1 MRTSL
6 EACLCLSGQEATWKS
21 PVPGQGY
28 RALRH
33 TTSRELAQRTA
44 CTGVGAWSRLPGMSE
59 HTSSFQLL
67 FPVSPSPV
75 SFVCLQCMEEGA
87 NSLHHGKT
95 AVQLMHT
102 NVLQASCEIRARVTS
117 KIGQKR
123 IPCNTPI
130 RAFDAHAGFQSH
142 LGFRLTHSHKAGMAK
157 RFFPSHIA
165 WTSPHCRVYKFRYV

>member
-1 MRTSL
+1 MHWSRYLVKASGDERTYFIFSTSL
-6 EACLCLSGQEATWKS
+6 
-21 PVPGQGY
+21 
-28 RALRH
+28 
-33 TTSRELAQRTA
+33 
-44 CTGVGAWSRLPGMSE
+44 SRLS
-59 HTSSFQLL
+59 
-67 FPVSPSPV
+67 VSPSPV

-130 RAFDAHAGFQSH
+130 RAFDAHAGFQSQ

-165 WTSPHCRVYKFRYV
+165 WTSPHCRVSSDMFDMHRSTHSEASD